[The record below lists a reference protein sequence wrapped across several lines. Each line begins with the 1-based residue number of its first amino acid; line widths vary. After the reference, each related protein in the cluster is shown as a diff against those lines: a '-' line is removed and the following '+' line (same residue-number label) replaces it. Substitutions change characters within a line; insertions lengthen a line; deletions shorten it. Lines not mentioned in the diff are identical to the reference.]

1 MGIGNFFN
9 PENSFFTFLGKF
21 VDVFVLN
28 IVWLALHVPFLLLF
42 FFYRQIFILPAAEH
56 EVSTFTYITAG
67 GGIPFFLVFG
77 VLLLAA
83 FTVFVPSMIA
93 MYYAVVKSI
102 RRSRSYPV
110 KEFFRSF
117 KLNFKQGAKA
127 SVLLGIIIA
136 LLSVDFEYTSDLLMA
151 GDSKGVMFLGVF
163 IVITFVIAGIYIY
176 FCAVISRFTM
186 TGGNAFKFSFGLS
199 IKHFWCTFLSVFLWA
214 AIILLIYLTRWF
226 VGFFG
231 IALGTLVE
239 SFMME
244 KVLKRY
250 VLQTI
255 EKQKSAEGNSGEKAA
270 DGTSAEEKPEYTESF
285 EDGGENS
292 KKDEWYLE

>member
-1 MGIGNFFN
+1 MGLGNIFN
-9 PENSFFTFLGKF
+9 PENGFFTFMGKAF
-21 VDVFVLN
+21 DVFVLN
-28 IVWLALHVPFLLLF
+28 LIWLILHVPFLLVF
-42 FFYRQIFILPAAEH
+42 FFYRQIFVLPAAENG
-56 EVSTFTYITAG
+56 VSTFTYITAG
-67 GGIPFFLVFG
+67 GGIPIFLIFG
-77 VLLLAA
+77 VIMLAT
-83 FTVFVPSMIA
+83 FVVFIPSMIA

-102 RRSRSYPV
+102 RRSRSYPI

-127 SVLLGIIIA
+127 SVLLGIIIGF
-136 LLSVDFEYTSDLLMA
+136 LSVDFEYTSDLLEA

-163 IVITFVIAGIYIY
+163 IVITFVLAGIYIY

-186 TGGNAFKFSFGLS
+186 TGGNAFKFSFGIS
-199 IKHFWCTFLSVFLWA
+199 IKHFWCTFLSVLLWA
-214 AIILLIYLTRWF
+214 AIIFLTYLTSGF
-226 VGFFG
+226 VAFFG
-231 IALGTLVE
+231 VALGTLVE

-255 EKQKSAEGNSGEKAA
+255 ENQKKAEENGAEGTAEV
-270 DGTSAEEKPEYTESF
+270 SAEEKPEYTDSF